1 LRALFVLPFATFD
14 APTWVHT
21 ALETRALATIRGTC
35 PCGATYE
42 RTALRPGELHTPAM
56 FHDSGCPAAD
66 PRLESA
72 ALLPDWIE
80 LHAIGVDLPDE
91 AVA

>member
-1 LRALFVLPFATFD
+1 MRALFVLPFATFD
-14 APTWVHT
+14 APTWVHE
-21 ALETRALATIRGTC
+21 ALETRALATINGTC
-35 PCGATYE
+35 ACGATYE
-42 RTALRPGELHTPAM
+42 RTELRPGELHTPAM
-56 FHDSGCPAAD
+56 LHEDDCPAAD

>member
-1 LRALFVLPFATFD
+1 MSEPSSERAKL
-14 APTWVHT
+14 
-21 ALETRALATIRGTC
+21 TRQAM
-35 PCGATYE
+35 
-42 RTALRPGELHTPAM
+42 LHE
-56 FHDSGCPAAD
+56 HGCPAAD

-91 AVA
+91 AAA